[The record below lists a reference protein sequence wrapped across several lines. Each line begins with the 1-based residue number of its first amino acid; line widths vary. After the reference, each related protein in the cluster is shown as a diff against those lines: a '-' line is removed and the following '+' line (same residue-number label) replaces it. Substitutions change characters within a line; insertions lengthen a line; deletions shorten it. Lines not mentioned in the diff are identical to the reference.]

1 MTAPIILALFAV
13 LVATLGPRL
22 LRSTDWP
29 ERSPRM
35 GIIAWQATTA
45 SIVLAVVLIG
55 VSLAL
60 PTLPVTGGVAELIEA
75 CTLALRA
82 QYSTPAGAALSVA
95 GVILSLAVLTRVGYC
110 LAAGLA
116 TAGRDRRRQLQA
128 LALVARRHERC
139 QALILDH
146 PTAVAYCLPGPRQ
159 EIVLT
164 TAALAALDDDQVA
177 AVLAH
182 ERAHLSERHYLVLA
196 AAGALDRAFPWVPA
210 FRDARNELAGLVEM
224 LADDAAAVG
233 SDRLTVATALVRL
246 SAGSAPAAALG
257 AGGRSALA
265 RVRRLVA
272 PARPL
277 GAPRSVLVALA
288 AAAILTGPVAVVA
301 APAVVAATADFC
313 PINFPGQPL

>member
-1 MTAPIILALFAV
+1 MTAPIILTIFAV

-45 SIVLAVVLIG
+45 SVVLAVVLIG
-55 VSLAL
+55 VALAL
-60 PTLPVTGGVAELIEA
+60 PTIPVTASVAELIEA

-82 QYSTPAGAALSVA
+82 QYSTPAGAALSGA
-95 GVILSLAVLTRVGYC
+95 GVFLSLAVMTRVGYC

-116 TAGRDRRRQLQA
+116 TAGLDRRRQLQA
-128 LALVARRHERC
+128 LALVARRHGC
-139 QALILDH
+139 QALVVDH
-146 PTAVAYCLPGPRQ
+146 PTAVAYCLPGRRQ

-164 TAALAALDDDQVA
+164 TAALAALDEGQVA

-182 ERAHLSERHYLVLA
+182 EQAHLSGRHDLVLA
-196 AAGALDRAFPWVPA
+196 AACALDRAFPRVPA
-210 FRDARNELAGLVEM
+210 FRAARDELARLIEM
-224 LADDAAAVG
+224 LADDAAAAR
-233 SDRLTVATALVRL
+233 SDRLTVATALVQL
-246 SAGSAPAAALG
+246 SGGSAPAAALG

-277 GAPRSVLVALA
+277 GAPRSALAALA
-288 AAAILTGPVAVVA
+288 AAAVLTAPVAVAA
-301 APAVVAATADFC
+301 APAAMAATTDFC
-313 PINFPGQPL
+313 PISFPVQPL